1 MIHLAPV
8 GLCHQPLSSELL
20 SSDRITSRSAPAPIN
35 HNKSCKEL
43 SSSVPSAQ
51 SCPLQFCGCKRK
63 RTAGPPV
70 EWPKAPAAKLAAPCF
85 SIEWASRSATIPDA
99 EMRVAV
105 PPSHPSVVVISTR
118 LTLKNTLAVRILRGS
133 FFLVLALI
141 ASYLPRL
148 LGLAASTQDTADIA
162 AMLALFVQ
170 GVIWTN
176 IIVSYY
182 VQRYITL
189 HTRDGSSITTF
200 KALGVVARLSVWII
214 LGVYAL
220 SRMGIEIKPLL
231 TGLGIGGLAVALA
244 VQNILGDL
252 FAAIAIVVDK
262 PFVVGDAISVENYRG
277 KVEHIGLKTTRVRS
291 ESGEQIIFANG
302 ELLKSKIRNY
312 SR

>member
-1 MIHLAPV
+1 MKDNLA
-8 GLCHQPLSSELL
+8 
-20 SSDRITSRSAPAPIN
+20 I
-35 HNKSCKEL
+35 
-43 SSSVPSAQ
+43 
-51 SCPLQFCGCKRK
+51 
-63 RTAGPPV
+63 
-70 EWPKAPAAKLAAPCF
+70 
-85 SIEWASRSATIPDA
+85 
-99 EMRVAV
+99 
-105 PPSHPSVVVISTR
+105 
-118 LTLKNTLAVRILRGS
+118 RILRGS
-133 FFLVLALI
+133 FFLLLALI
-141 ASYLPRL
+141 AAYVPSL
-148 LGLAASTQDTADIA
+148 LGLPSTSQDAADIA
-162 AMLALFVQ
+162 AMLALAMQ

-176 IIVSYY
+176 IIVGYY
-182 VQRYITL
+182 VQRYITI

-200 KALGVVARLSVWII
+200 KAIGVVTRLVVWVI
-214 LGVYAL
+214 LGVAAL
-220 SRMGIEIKPLL
+220 SGMGIQIKPLL